1 MEYAKLLQQS
11 AGKFDYRESPLKTLM
26 KVNDLRKTIDKD
38 GRANIVRE
46 EPYAN
51 KIETYLSKEELK
63 RKINDGARKYLTGV
77 RQYYN
82 NIALG
87 ALTNDPEDQSIFLK
101 EARKQ
106 AQQLKLLNDPSQ
118 VEYLKKVD
126 PLGLFYL
133 EKSFE
138 SQKEK
143 IIEAMKDT
151 TGNNLKKLIR
161 GQPLNTPAPIN
172 PPSSDTDSVFPYG
185 LGALRS
191 ENQLQLTENA
201 RNAIDRFIN
210 KSSPNVPYTTLSYG
224 TSATPSSSSVTSS
237 SSSYGT
243 PPQTISNTEIPIQ
256 QQHAQELMD
265 ENPILEPPE
274 AFRQAERNII
284 DARPVAQ
291 ELMDEYPILEPP
303 EAFRQAERNIIDARP
318 VAQELMDEYPI
329 LEPPEA
335 FRDAE
340 YLDYERELTMRAI
353 DNALAKD
360 RSLDRFAFTEE
371 VLNNPELAESIR
383 RKYVDE
389 MIPSIPDPSQLR
401 LGFTPEKI
409 PEVIPST
416 SMLKKYGR
424 ITLEKM
430 AESHNI
436 PYDGETTDS
445 ELRKRLILK
454 RKEYTGVLPP
464 TEGIRPYVQVM
475 PYRQSVAIQKLE
487 PNVMQPD
494 AEYLDYERELT
505 MRAIDNAL
513 AKDRS
518 LDRFAFT
525 EEVLN
530 NPELAESIRRKYV
543 DEMIPSIPDPSQLRL
558 GFTPEKIPEV
568 IPSTS
573 MLKKYGRITLEKMA
587 ESHNIPYDGETTD
600 SELRKRL
607 ILKRKEYTGVLP
619 PTEGIR
625 PYVQVMPYRQSV
637 AIQKLPSKK
646 ALKTAGIRAEYAFP
660 DYEQLMRIRTKE
672 QQKIYADTYDIPY
685 NENESIK
692 DFKVRVAP
700 YTLAP
705 TTAGEGFRPLSSYP
719 PHIIGGALH
728 IVKQRKKLR
737 TNPNEYN
744 REQAYHLTQQAIRG
758 GGFFG
763 DLFNKINLWTFRN
776 INPIGRMIT
785 HFENQK

>member
-303 EAFRQAERNIIDARP
+303 EAFR
-318 VAQELMDEYPI
+318 
-329 LEPPEA
+329 
-335 FRDAE
+335 DAE

-353 DNALAKD
+353 DNALTKD

-430 AESHNI
+430 AKSHNI

-454 RKEYTGVLPP
+454 RKEYT
-464 TEGIRPYVQVM
+464 
-475 PYRQSVAIQKLE
+475 S
-487 PNVMQPD
+487 
-494 AEYLDYERELT
+494 
-505 MRAIDNAL
+505 
-513 AKDRS
+513 
-518 LDRFAFT
+518 
-525 EEVLN
+525 
-530 NPELAESIRRKYV
+530 
-543 DEMIPSIPDPSQLRL
+543 
-558 GFTPEKIPEV
+558 
-568 IPSTS
+568 
-573 MLKKYGRITLEKMA
+573 
-587 ESHNIPYDGETTD
+587 
-600 SELRKRL
+600 
-607 ILKRKEYTGVLP
+607 VLP